1 MAREKGSLALY
12 CGSGGTSGSLAGS
25 LVALMILG
33 FFWFKTNRDN
43 QTDRQNE
50 NVITTKELTKKL
62 LLYSVTICVSSLPL
76 LFIQLVDALNLY
88 ALLSGGE
95 ASEEA
100 KRLKGIYD
108 RGQPFFAARFNFR
121 GKHCDVTRSVYFYGC
136 KKQ

>member
-1 MAREKGSLALY
+1 
-12 CGSGGTSGSLAGS
+12 
-25 LVALMILG
+25 G
-33 FFWFKTNRDN
+33 FFWFKTKRDN

-62 LLYSVTICVSSLPL
+62 LLYSVTICVSSLLL

-100 KRLKGIYD
+100 KCLKGIYD
-108 RGQPFFAARFNFR
+108 RGQP
-121 GKHCDVTRSVYFYGC
+121 
-136 KKQ
+136 